1 MRTLKRG
8 LAAVAVVALLA
19 GSGQAAAKRSKT
31 KSKPAPT
38 AAAAA
43 TTYKV
48 VKGDTLGRIASRAG
62 TTPTALAELNGIKN
76 ARRLRIGAVL
86 KLPTAPAPQG
96 DPRLPERLR
105 QDPARLALLKAFD
118 KAAAKHKVPAD
129 LLKAMTWMESGWQ
142 NDKVSHTNAVGI
154 GQLMPA
160 TIEFVNGP
168 LLKGPDLDPKK
179 PIDNINMSARYLAWL
194 LKATKGDV
202 AVALSGY
209 YQGLA
214 SVRRQGPLAETNVY
228 VDNVLALRAR
238 F

>member
-1 MRTLKRG
+1 MRSLKRG

-19 GSGQAAAKRSKT
+19 GSGQAAAKRSKS
-31 KSKPAPT
+31 KSQPAPIS
-38 AAAAA
+38 AA
-43 TTYKV
+43 TYKV
-48 VKGDTLGRIASRAG
+48 VKGDTLGRIAARAG
-62 TTPTALAELNGIKN
+62 TTSKALAELNGVKN
-76 ARRLRIGAVL
+76 ARRLRIGTVL

-105 QDPARLALLKAFD
+105 QDPARLALLPAFD

-194 LKATKGDV
+194 LKSTNGDT
-202 AVALSGY
+202 AMALAGY

-214 SVRRQGPLAETNVY
+214 SVRRQGPLAETKVY
-228 VDNVLALRAR
+228 VENVLALRDR

>member
-1 MRTLKRG
+1 MRTVKRG

-19 GSGQAAAKRSKT
+19 GSGQAAAKRSKA
-31 KSKPAPT
+31 KSKPA
-38 AAAAA
+38 AIAAAA

-62 TTPTALAELNGIKN
+62 TTPQALAELNDIKN
-76 ARRLRIGAVL
+76 ARRLRIGTVL
-86 KLPTAPAPQG
+86 KLPAAPAAQG

-194 LKATKGDV
+194 LKSAKGDV

-214 SVRRQGPLAETNVY
+214 SVRRQGPLPETNVY
-228 VDNVLALRAR
+228 VENVLALRAR